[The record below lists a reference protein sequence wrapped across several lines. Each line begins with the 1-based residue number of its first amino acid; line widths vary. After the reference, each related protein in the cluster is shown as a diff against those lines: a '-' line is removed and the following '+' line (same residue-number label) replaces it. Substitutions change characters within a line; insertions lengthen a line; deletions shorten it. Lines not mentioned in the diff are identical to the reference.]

1 MFYAPQFLHSSSVL
15 QVKYEENNGIGPQ
28 GNNGKG
34 PQGNNGN
41 GTQGNNG
48 IGPQGNNGNGPQ
60 GNNGKGPQ
68 GNNGKGPQGNNG
80 HRPRGNMPRVEA
92 NGVLGSID
100 LKKLVLPITAQ
111 AKIKKKHGFI

>member
-1 MFYAPQFLHSSSVL
+1 MYRNMIKVGLKDLSMFYAPQFLHSSSVL

-48 IGPQGNNGNGPQ
+48 KGPQGNNGN
-60 GNNGKGPQ
+60 
-68 GNNGKGPQGNNG
+68 
-80 HRPRGNMPRVEA
+80 RPRGNMPRVEA